1 MSETTA
7 PTDAATSG
15 AGPADRR
22 REPEPD
28 DRATGLGSWPGTDR
42 REAART
48 VVGELPGLPYVP
60 ELPARGVGADMLG
73 RAAAMLVDLAVEVWP
88 SGYRVARRAGSDH
101 RRAVELLA
109 RDVDALDEAL
119 GEAGAVP
126 PAVKCQVAGPWTL
139 AAGVELHSGHR
150 VLTDRGAVTEFAA
163 SLAEGL
169 RGHVGELAR
178 RTGAPVVVQID
189 EPTLPAVL
197 AGSLPTP
204 SGYGTVGAVP
214 GAEARTLL
222 ADAVTGAR
230 GAGAAA
236 VTVHCCHPTPPLALL
251 GAAGPDAVAVDLAAL
266 GGRRNAQPSAGGPP
280 AWEPPTAVL
289 DALGELWESGIELWL
304 GIVPSTDPDA
314 STDPAAER
322 REGPRAQPELHD
334 LARPALDL
342 ADRLG
347 VDRARLADRAV
358 VTPACGLAGAS
369 PTWARRATSTTV
381 ELARAFA
388 DPPASW

>member
-1 MSETTA
+1 MSETT
-7 PTDAATSG
+7 DAEHAEHAEHVGTTG
-15 AGPADRR
+15 TTA
-22 REPEPD
+22 REAEPG

-42 REAART
+42 QEAART
-48 VVGELPGLPYVP
+48 IVGEVPGLPYVP
-60 ELPARGVGADMLG
+60 ELPARGAGADMVG

-88 SGYRVARRAGSDH
+88 SGYRVVRRPGGDQRRAQD
-101 RRAVELLA
+101 LLA

-119 GEAGAVP
+119 GAAGATP

-150 VLTDRGAVTEFAA
+150 VLTDRGAVAEFAA

-169 RGHVGELAR
+169 RTHVAELAR

-197 AGSLPTP
+197 AGSLKTA

-214 GAEARTLL
+214 GAEARSLL
-222 ADAVTGAR
+222 AEAVGAAR
-230 GAGAAA
+230 DAGAAS
-236 VTVHCCHPTPPLALL
+236 VVLHCCHPTPPLALL
-251 GAAGPDAVAVDLAAL
+251 GATAPDAVAVDLTAL
-266 GGRRNAQPSAGGPP
+266 ATSPGPGEGAGPVDGI
-280 AWEPPTAVL
+280 PTEVL
-289 DALGELWESGIELWL
+289 DALGELWEAGVELWL
-304 GIVPSTDPDA
+304 GIVPSTDP
-314 STDPAAER
+314 STRPD
-322 REGPRAQPELHD
+322 LHT
-334 LARPALDL
+334 LATPALQL

-347 VDRARLADRAV
+347 FDRARLADRAV

-369 PTWARRATSTTV
+369 LAWARRATGTTV